1 MSKSNEK
8 IYHWTSTFKSLG
20 ETDDGGVNIKG
31 SASTNGLDRAGDIIE
46 TDAWTKG
53 GLENFKNNP
62 IILFNHDYNKPIGR
76 ATGLE
81 VTDKGLDISAKIS
94 KAAGDITQLV
104 KDGVLGAFSVGFRCK
119 DSEYMTETDGY
130 KIKDAELFE
139 VSVVSVPCNQGAT
152 FGLAKSFDSM
162 DDYRKYQSEFLKA
175 NSVESADA
183 VKIEQP
189 SEEKSSSTETDMS
202 EEKNSPEVA
211 FDLESFAKEVAE
223 KTATTIA
230 MKQAEQK
237 AADQKAEAEAAEKQA
252 EVEAQEK
259 AVQEAKQD
267 EQKAVIEAGLS
278 GAERLMN
285 DVEKRVSEQ
294 HEDLKQVVDGLE
306 KQLAEKSEEIMAIRE
321 SKRIFADRQGQGDWK
336 KAFENDIIDAKFAG
350 LATGKGWN
358 SDYAKG
364 LMEKVNAHSGVG
376 VSSADFEQI
385 VSTNIERDI
394 QNELVLAPLF
404 REIPMNSANMIIP
417 ILPDSGYAEFTGNQ
431 TATGSSPHGNL
442 AERGDTYGSPYGGVD
457 LTERTLSTKKLI
469 SQSYLGNETEED
481 AIMPILPLIREQMVR
496 SHARAIE
503 NAILAGDDADGAFG
517 TSGASFEGLL
527 HLARNDSDFTQSST
541 AFASDTVTAAEL
553 LSMRKNMGKYGVN
566 PSEVVYIVSQRT
578 YFELLEDAEFQDA
591 NLVGDMATKL
601 NGEIGQVFGSRVLL
615 CDEFATPAVSKFA
628 AIAVYPRNYVIPRLR
643 GVTIESDYEVAN
655 QRRVLVASQ
664 RLGFIDLIDG
674 ATSKWGHM
682 YKAS

>member
-1 MSKSNEK
+1 MSSNK
-8 IYHWTSTFKSLG
+8 IYHWTSTFKTLG
-20 ETDDGGVNIKG
+20 ETDDGGINIKG
-31 SASTNGLDRAGDIIE
+31 SASTNALDRAGDIIE
-46 TDAWTKG
+46 SEAWTKG
-53 GLENFKNNP
+53 GLESFKSNP

-81 VTDKGLDISAKIS
+81 VTDKGLDITAKIS
-94 KAAGDITQLV
+94 KAAGDITHLV

-119 DSEYMTETDGY
+119 DSEYMAESDGF

-162 DDYRKYQSEFLKA
+162 EEYRKYQREILQA
-175 NSVESADA
+175 NSTAAADA

-202 EEKNSPEVA
+202 EEKKSPETSI
-211 FDLESFAKEVAE
+211 DLEAFAKKVAE
-223 KTATTIA
+223 DTAAKIA

-237 AADQKAEAEAAEKQA
+237 AADEKAQAEQAEKQA
-252 EVEAQEK
+252 QVEAEEK
-259 AVQEAKQD
+259 AVQEAKQE
-267 EQKAVIEAGLS
+267 EQKTIIEAGLT

-294 HEDLKQVVDGLE
+294 HEDLKSVVDSLE
-306 KQLAEKSEEIMAIRE
+306 KQLAEKSEEIMSIRE
-321 SKRIFADRQGQGDWK
+321 SKRIFNDRQGQSDWK
-336 KAFENDIIDAKFAG
+336 KAYENDIIDAKFAG
-350 LATGKGWN
+350 LATGKGWDN
-358 SDYAKG
+358 DYAKG
-364 LMEKVNAHSGVG
+364 IMEKVNEHSGVQ
-376 VSSADFEQI
+376 VSSQDFEQI

-404 REIPMNSANMIIP
+404 REIAMNSANMIIP
-417 ILPDSGYAEFTGNQ
+417 ILPDAGYAEFTGNQ
-431 TATGSSPHGNL
+431 TASGSAPHGNL
-442 AERGDTYGSPYGGVD
+442 DPRGDAYDPANGAGID

-481 AIMPILPLIREQMVR
+481 AIMPILPLIRESMVR

-527 HLARNDSDFTQSST
+527 HLARNDSDYTQSAT
-541 AFASDTVTAAEL
+541 AFASDKIVATDL
-553 LSMRKNMGKYGVN
+553 LEMRKNMGKYGIN
-566 PSEVVYIVSQRT
+566 PSEVVYIVSQRS
-578 YFELLEDAEFQDA
+578 YYELLEDAEFQDA

-601 NGEIGQVFGSRVLL
+601 NGEIGQVYGSRVLM

-628 AIAVYPRNYVIPRLR
+628 AIAVNPRNYVMPRLR
-643 GVTIESDYEVAN
+643 GVTVESDYEVIN

-674 ATSKWGHM
+674 ATSKWGWM

>member
-1 MSKSNEK
+1 MSNK

-20 ETDDGGVNIKG
+20 ETEDGGINIKG
-31 SASTNGLDRAGDIIE
+31 SASTNALDRAGDIIE
-46 TDAWTKG
+46 SEAWTKG
-53 GLENFKNNP
+53 GLENFKSNP

-81 VTDKGLDISAKIS
+81 VTDKGLDITAKIS
-94 KAAGDITQLV
+94 KAAGDITHLV

-119 DSEYMTETDGY
+119 DSEYMVESDGF

-152 FGLAKSFDSM
+152 FGLSKSFDSM
-162 DDYRKYQSEFLKA
+162 DEYRKYQKEILQA
-175 NSVESADA
+175 NSTAAADA

-202 EEKNSPEVA
+202 EEKKSPETSI
-211 FDLESFAKEVAE
+211 DLEAFAKKVAE
-223 KTATTIA
+223 DTAAKIA

-237 AADQKAEAEAAEKQA
+237 AAEEKALQEQAEKQA
-252 EVEAQEK
+252 EVEANEK

-267 EQKAVIEAGLS
+267 EQKTIIEAGLT
-278 GAERLMN
+278 GAERLMD
-285 DVEKRVSEQ
+285 DVEKRVSEK
-294 HEDLKQVVDGLE
+294 HEDLKTVVDSLE
-306 KQLAEKSEEIMAIRE
+306 KQLAEKSEEIMSIRE
-321 SKRIFADRQGQGDWK
+321 SKRIFNDRQGQGDWK
-336 KAFENDIIDAKFAG
+336 KAYENDIIDAKFAG

-364 LMEKVNAHSGVG
+364 VMEKVNAHSGVG
-376 VSSADFEQI
+376 VSSEDFEQI
-385 VSTNIERDI
+385 VSTQIERDI

-404 REIPMNSANMIIP
+404 REIAMTSANMIIP
-417 ILPDSGYAEFTGNQ
+417 ILPDAGYAEFTGNQ
-431 TATGSSPHGNL
+431 TASGSSPHGNL
-442 AERGDTYGSPYGGVD
+442 QERGDSYNPGSAGGVD
-457 LTERTLSTKKLI
+457 MTERVLSTKKLI

-481 AIMPILPLIREQMVR
+481 AILPILPLIRESMVR
-496 SHARAIE
+496 AHARGIE
-503 NAILAGDDADGAFG
+503 NAILAGDDADGVYG
-517 TSGASFEGLL
+517 TSQATFEGLL
-527 HLARNDSDFTQSST
+527 HLARNDSDYTQSTT
-541 AFASDTVTAAEL
+541 AFATDKIVASDL
-553 LSMRKNMGKYGVN
+553 LEMRKNMGKYGIN
-566 PSEVVYIVSQRT
+566 PSEVVYIVSQRS
-578 YFELLEDAEFQDA
+578 YYELLEDAEFQDA

-601 NGEIGQVFGSRVLL
+601 NGEIGQVYGSRVLM
-615 CDEFATPAVSKFA
+615 CDEFATPAVSKFG
-628 AIAVYPRNYVIPRLR
+628 AIAVNPRNYVMPRLR

-674 ATSKWGHM
+674 ATSKWGWM

>member
-31 SASTNGLDRAGDIIE
+31 SASTNALDRAGDIINP
-46 TDAWTKG
+46 DAWTKG
-53 GLENFKNNP
+53 GLENYKGNP

-76 ATGLE
+76 ATDLS
-81 VTDKGLDISAKIS
+81 VTDNGLDISAKIS

-139 VSVVSVPCNQGAT
+139 VSVVSVPCNQNAT

-175 NSVESADA
+175 NSTAAADA

-202 EEKNSPEVA
+202 EKKESPETSI
-211 FDLESFAKEVAE
+211 DLEAFAKEVAE

-230 MKQAEQK
+230 MKQAEAK
-237 AADQKAEAEAAEKQA
+237 AAEEKAQLEAAEKQA
-252 EVEAQEK
+252 EVDAENA
-259 AVQEAKQD
+259 AAQEAKQD

-285 DVEKRVSEQ
+285 DVETRVNEK
-294 HEDLKQVVDGLE
+294 HEDLKTVVDELE
-306 KQLAEKSEEIMAIRE
+306 KQLAEKSEEIMSIRE
-321 SKRIFADRQGQGDWK
+321 SKRVFADRNGQGDWK

-358 SDYAKG
+358 SDYAKDV
-364 LMEKVNAHSGVG
+364 MEKANAMSGVG
-376 VSSADFEQI
+376 VSSDDFEQI

-404 REIPMNSANMIIP
+404 REIPMTSANMIIP
-417 ILPDSGYAEFTGNQ
+417 ILPDSGYAEFTANQ
-431 TATGSSPHGNL
+431 AATGSSPHGNL

-481 AIMPILPLIREQMVR
+481 AIMPILPLIRESMVR

-517 TSGASFEGLL
+517 TGGASFEGLL

-674 ATSKWGHM
+674 VTSKWGHM

>member
-252 EVEAQEK
+252 EVEATEK

-306 KQLAEKSEEIMAIRE
+306 KELAEKSEEIMSIRE

-417 ILPDSGYAEFTGNQ
+417 IMPDSGYAEFASAQ
-431 TATGSSPHGNL
+431 TAAGSSPHGNL

-481 AIMPILPLIREQMVR
+481 AILPILPLIRESMVR

-517 TSGASFEGLL
+517 TGGASFEGLL
-527 HLARNDSDFTQSST
+527 HLARNDSDYTQSAT
-541 AFASDTVTAAEL
+541 AFASEKLVASDL
-553 LSMRKNMGKYGVN
+553 LEMRKNMGKYGIN
-566 PSEVVYIVSQRT
+566 PSEVVYIVSQRS
-578 YFELLEDAEFQDA
+578 YYELLEDAEFQDA

>member
-31 SASTNGLDRAGDIIE
+31 SASTNALDRAGDIINPE
-46 TDAWTKG
+46 AWTKG
-53 GLENFKNNP
+53 GLENYKGNP

-76 ATGLE
+76 ATDLA

-139 VSVVSVPCNQGAT
+139 VSVVSVPCNQNAT

-202 EEKNSPEVA
+202 EEKNSPETS
-211 FDLESFAKEVAE
+211 FDLESFAKDVAE

-237 AADQKAEAEAAEKQA
+237 AADQKAEAEAAEKAA

-285 DVEKRVSEQ
+285 DVETRVNEK
-294 HEDLKQVVDGLE
+294 HEDLKQVVDSLE
-306 KQLAEKSEEIMAIRE
+306 KQLAEKSEEIMNIRE
-321 SKRIFADRQGQGDWK
+321 SKRVFADRQGQGDWK

-404 REIPMNSANMIIP
+404 REIPMTSANMIIP

-481 AIMPILPLIREQMVR
+481 AIMPILPLIRESMVR

-517 TSGASFEGLL
+517 TGGAAFEGLL

-674 ATSKWGHM
+674 VTSKWGHM